1 MSNLAKEKM
10 ARPTGVEPVTPA
22 FGGRYSIQLSY
33 GRIFEGTQAYPL
45 AVHESMLDELS
56 KVIKYHETY
65 IS

>member
-1 MSNLAKEKM
+1 M

-45 AVHESMLDELS
+45 AMYESMLDELS
-56 KVIKYHETY
+56 KVIKTTKCT
-65 IS
+65 